1 MVGLF
6 SEESERAVLGII
18 VARPENVHLCIEAR
32 LSAEHFYVPSHRT
45 VYEAITSLAARG
57 IQADLLA
64 INRELKVTGQLD
76 KLGGPSFVE
85 HLLSD
90 YVGAYSLSYH
100 IRQMLDCYK
109 RRTLNEL
116 GQYIAEKSKEA
127 EDPDQLAAS
136 CVSQLT
142 DLLEKE
148 ETHTPS
154 ALLARARQEWENAAQ
169 GKYEGLPSKWYAF
182 GNLLGHYRD
191 GELYILG
198 ARPSCGK
205 TAILCEEAVYAAKAG
220 YKIAIASLEMSE
232 DALRR
237 RMACSLA
244 NISLFKLMRGQ
255 STKEE
260 REYALQCY
268 AEINR
273 LPIYIYD
280 RRATMNELE
289 SWVVGLYHRKGGVD
303 ILWVDYLT
311 LIKQSAKSEDDWYRV
326 VGEWAARFKEI
337 AKRLKIPV
345 VVLSQFS
352 RAGVK
357 LEQRA
362 TPPPPTLESLRDSG
376 EIEQHAD
383 GVLLVYKRPGI
394 SPETFDQTT
403 SWPMEWHLAKNR
415 NGPTGKLPMI
425 FHRHVQQY
433 EVDLSV
439 FDNAAQETRR
449 AKKSEN
455 YVDDDL

>member
-18 VARPENVHLCIEAR
+18 IARPENLHICLESHLTAD
-32 LSAEHFYVPSHRT
+32 HFYHPSYRI
-45 VYEAITSLAARG
+45 VYDAMLSLAARG
-57 IQADLLA
+57 VQADLLA
-64 INRELKVTGQLD
+64 INRELKVSGQLD
-76 KLGGPSFVE
+76 KLGGASFTE

-90 YVGAYSLSYH
+90 YVGTYSLGYH

-109 RRTLNEL
+109 RRMLHEI
-116 GQYIAEKSKEA
+116 GQSIAEKAKDA
-127 EDPDQLAAS
+127 ESPDQLAAT

-142 DLLEKE
+142 DLLVKE
-148 ETHTPS
+148 ESHTPS
-154 ALLARARQEWENAAQ
+154 ALLARAREEWENAAQ
-169 GKYEGLPSKWYAF
+169 GKYEGIPSKWYAF

-191 GELYILG
+191 SELYILG

-205 TAILCEEAVYAAKAG
+205 TAIMCEEAVHAAQSG

-232 DALRR
+232 DSLRR

-255 STKEE
+255 SSKEE

-268 AEINR
+268 AEINN

-280 RRATMNELE
+280 RRATMNEIE
-289 SWVVGLYHRKGGVD
+289 SWVVGLYHRKGVNM
-303 ILWVDYLT
+303 LWVDYLT
-311 LIKQSAKSEDDWYRV
+311 LIKQSAKSEEDWYRV
-326 VGEWAARFKEI
+326 IGEWAARFKEI

-352 RAGVK
+352 RAGLK
-357 LEQRA
+357 LEQRVS
-362 TPPPPTLESLRDSG
+362 PPPPTLESLRDSG

-394 SPETFDQTT
+394 TPETFDQTT

-415 NGPTGKLPMI
+415 NGPTGKLPML
-425 FHRHVQQY
+425 FHRHVQHY

-439 FDNAAQETRR
+439 FGAEQATKV
-449 AKKSEN
+449 AKNFKNPIDE
-455 YVDDDL
+455 DM